1 MKIKISKIL
10 LLISAINLL
19 VIIVWH
25 SIYRVELIGTIT
37 INDNYVKYAKYIK
50 YLDSVKILN
59 THSSDDSS
67 VSTTSDSSEY
77 IVDYD
82 LSQGQLYAYDGN
94 NYYILNIYSL
104 GESCFVTLPAG
115 SKSLKK
121 VGFFCTYNN

>member
-1 MKIKISKIL
+1 MKITISKIL

-19 VIIVWH
+19 VITVWH

-37 INDNYVKYAKYIK
+37 INDSYVKYAKYVK
-50 YLDSVKILN
+50 YLDSVEILN
-59 THSSDDSS
+59 THSSDDPA
-67 VSTTSDSSEY
+67 VSTTSDSSEF

-115 SKSLKK
+115 TKSLKK
-121 VGFFCTYNN
+121 IGFFCKYNN

>member
-1 MKIKISKIL
+1 MKTTISKIL

-37 INDNYVKYAKYIK
+37 INDNYVKYAKYVK
-50 YLDSVKILN
+50 YLDSVEILN

-67 VSTTSDSSEY
+67 VSTTSDSSEF

-104 GESCFVTLPAG
+104 GESCFVTLPTG

-121 VGFFCTYNN
+121 IGFFCTYNN